1 VVDSDLESI
10 ACKTTTSKPLCDDS
24 DYEEPP
30 PKRNRRRVTL
40 ESEVVNSDLES
51 IACKATTPS
60 KPLCDDS
67 DYEEPPPKRNRRRVT
82 LESEVV
88 NSDLESIADQLTT
101 TTPSKP
107 LCDDSDYEE
116 PPPKRKRR
124 RVTLDSEVVDSDLES
139 IVKDQLTTTTPSKP
153 LCDDSDIEEP
163 HDVPPPRKRKF
174 AKWKRRRVMLESSE
188 DEGDVPHA
196 EASDGIAMEAE
207 SRASKDSSAV
217 QRRPDV
223 PGEGAVTLDSD
234 DGSDDQVEI
243 VVESAKRKNLYRQV
257 LVQIQ
262 GLLLGRRFGSILKI
276 TPS

>member
-1 VVDSDLESI
+1 MVDSDLESI

-51 IACKATTPS
+51 IACKA
-60 KPLCDDS
+60 
-67 DYEEPPPKRNRRRVT
+67 
-82 LESEVV
+82 
-88 NSDLESIADQLTT
+88 

-262 GLLLGRRFGSILKI
+262 GLLLRRRFGSILKI